1 MLLRSESERSVLP
14 FVTNQH
20 LIVLSSYRAIGRE
33 VNILFVDQC

>member
-20 LIVLSSYRAIGRE
+20 LIVLSSYREGSEYFI
-33 VNILFVDQC
+33 C